1 MITIVLGTQGGI
13 KSLKETLKNSA
24 ENSKNSN
31 EEEL

>member
-1 MITIVLGTQGGI
+1 MITIVLGTHGGI
-13 KSLKETLKNSA
+13 KSLKKILKNSA